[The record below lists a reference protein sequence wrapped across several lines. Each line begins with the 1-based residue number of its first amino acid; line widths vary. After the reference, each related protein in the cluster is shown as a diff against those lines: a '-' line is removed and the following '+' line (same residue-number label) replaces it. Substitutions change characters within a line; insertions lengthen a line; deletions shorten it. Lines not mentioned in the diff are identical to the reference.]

1 MTEIPNDIKK
11 LSFEDAMSELEE
23 IVDNLESGNIDLD
36 KSIQYYTRGS
46 QIRAHCQKKLD
57 EAKKVRE
64 LTDKP
69 FGIDLLSPVPDQLEK
84 GVDAII
90 ESGASSFI
98 AGLGVPFPIIE
109 KLHNAGLLVIS
120 MCGTV
125 NHAKKAEQAG
135 CDIVVAQGTEGGGH
149 TGKIGTMALVPQVVD
164 AVKIPVVAAGS
175 IIDGRGLAAALAF
188 GAVGVWVGT
197 RFIMSTEAH
206 AHQDAK
212 DHMLDASIEDTIITR
227 SYTGKPCRCI
237 QNDRIKRFEDNPDQ
251 IQKFPLQY
259 MQTIQDDVFGTIG
272 GKIKEINVNEDCL
285 PSGQGIGGINDI
297 LSSKQIVDN
306 MISQASSILTS
317 GNNFISN

>member
-1 MTEIPNDIKK
+1 MAIRTK
-11 LSFEDAMSELEE
+11 LNELLKVDHPIMLAGMAGVAYSEVCAAVSNAGGYGTLGAANMSVEE
-23 IVDNLESGNIDLD
+23 I
-36 KSIQYYTRGS
+36 KS
-46 QIRAHCQKKLD
+46 
-57 EAKKVRE
+57 EAKRVRE

>member
-1 MTEIPNDIKK
+1 MKISTKLNELLKVEHPIMLAGMAGVAYSEVCAAVSNAGGYGTLGAANMSVKEI
-11 LSFEDAMSELEE
+11 S
-23 IVDNLESGNIDLD
+23 
-36 KSIQYYTRGS
+36 
-46 QIRAHCQKKLD
+46 D

-90 ESGASSFI
+90 DSGASSFI

-125 NHAKKAEQAG
+125 NHAIKAEEAG
-135 CDIVVAQGTEGGGH
+135 CDIVVAQGTEAGGH
-149 TGKIGTMALVPQVVD
+149 TGKIGGMALIPQVVD

-197 RFIMSTEAH
+197 RFIMSNEAH

-212 DHMLDASIEDTIITR
+212 DHMLNSGIEDTIVTK

-237 QNDRIKRFEDNPDQ
+237 KNDRIEKYENDPSL
-251 IQKFPLQY
+251 IQKFP
-259 MQTIQDDVFGTIG
+259 MQFMKTMQDNVFGTIG
-272 GKIKEINVNEDCL
+272 GKIQNINVNEDCM
-285 PSGQGIGGINDI
+285 PSGQGIGGISDI
-297 LSSKQIVDN
+297 LPAKQIVDD
-306 MISQASSILTS
+306 MVHQASNILEGTNHFSI
-317 GNNFISN
+317 N

>member
-1 MTEIPNDIKK
+1 MAIRTK
-11 LSFEDAMSELEE
+11 LNELLKVDHPIMLAGMAGVAYSEVCAAVSNAGGYGTLGAANMSVEE
-23 IVDNLESGNIDLD
+23 I
-36 KSIQYYTRGS
+36 KS
-46 QIRAHCQKKLD
+46 

-84 GVDAII
+84 GVDA
-90 ESGASSFI
+90 
-98 AGLGVPFPIIE
+98 IIE

-317 GNNFISN
+317 GNNFIAN

>member
-1 MTEIPNDIKK
+1 MAIRTK
-11 LSFEDAMSELEE
+11 LNELLKVDHPIMLAGMAGVAYSEVCAAVSNAGGYGTLGAANMSVEE
-23 IVDNLESGNIDLD
+23 I
-36 KSIQYYTRGS
+36 KS
-46 QIRAHCQKKLD
+46 

-120 MCGTV
+120 MVGTV
-125 NHAKKAEQAG
+125 NHAKRAEQAG

-188 GAVGVWVGT
+188 GAAEGWEGT
-197 RFIMSTEAH
+197 RFIMSAEAH
-206 AHQDAK
+206 AHEDAK
-212 DHMLDASIEDTIITR
+212 NHMLDAGIEDTIVTR

-259 MQTIQDDVFGTIG
+259 MQTIQDNVFGTIG

-297 LSSKQIVDN
+297 LPSKKIVDN
-306 MISQASSILTS
+306 MISQASGILTS
-317 GNNFISN
+317 GNNFISA

>member
-1 MTEIPNDIKK
+1 MAIHTKLNDI
-11 LSFEDAMSELEE
+11 LEIEHPIMLAGMAGVAYSDVCAAVCNAGGYGTLGAANMTIEE
-23 IVDNLESGNIDLD
+23 IKN
-36 KSIQYYTRGS
+36 
-46 QIRAHCQKKLD
+46 

-84 GVDAII
+84 GVDTII

-109 KLHNAGLLVIS
+109 KLHKAGLLVIS

-125 NHAKKAEQAG
+125 NHAIKAEQAG

-149 TGKIGTMALVPQVVD
+149 TGKIGAMALIPQVVD
-164 AVKIPVVAAGS
+164 AVEIPVVAAGS

-197 RFIMSTEAH
+197 RFIMSEEAH

-212 DHMLDASIEDTIITR
+212 DFMLQAGIEDTIVTR

-251 IQKFPLQY
+251 IKKFPMQF
-259 MQTIQDDVFGTIG
+259 MQTMQDNVFGTIG
-272 GKIKEINVNEDCL
+272 GKIKGINVNEDCM

-297 LSSKQIVDN
+297 IPSKTIVEN
-306 MISQASSILTS
+306 MVDQASSILKNANS
-317 GNNFISN
+317 YNIN